1 MQALNAVN
9 KRGITTRS
17 IMTVRICKHPGFA
30 GCRFFKQNWWLQSEN
45 AVVVRHISAA

>member
-17 IMTVRICKHPGFA
+17 IMTVRICKHPWVRGLSV
-30 GCRFFKQNWWLQSEN
+30 LQ
-45 AVVVRHISAA
+45 AKLVVCKVKMRS